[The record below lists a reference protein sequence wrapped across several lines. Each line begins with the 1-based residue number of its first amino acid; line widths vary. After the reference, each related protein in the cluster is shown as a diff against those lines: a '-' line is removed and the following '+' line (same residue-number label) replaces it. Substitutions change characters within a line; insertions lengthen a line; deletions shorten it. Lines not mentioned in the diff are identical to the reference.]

1 MTAAYK
7 KPQMEACS
15 WCGGYG
21 VRADGDGDVYECSH
35 CDGGAVEARDAKGRF
50 LPWITVPAE
59 HDFAIREVRDG
70 KIEIEGVTY
79 APHRPYDGS
88 LEGQRFAF
96 GRYWIG
102 DSIDR
107 SNPAGLAF
115 VCLWGT
121 EAAYLN
127 QDDEDGIGSTDF
139 EWWREVRDGS

>member
-7 KPQMEACS
+7 KPQTEPCS

-21 VRADGDGDVYECSH
+21 VRADGDGEAYECST
-35 CDGGAVEARDAKGRF
+35 CGGSGAVEARDAKGRF
-50 LPWITVPAE
+50 LPWVTVPAE

-70 KIEIEGVTY
+70 LIEIDGVCY
-79 APHRPYDGS
+79 APSRPYDGS

-96 GRYWIG
+96 GRYWLG
-102 DSIDR
+102 DEIDR

-121 EAAYLN
+121 EAAYLSR
-127 QDDEDGIGSTDF
+127 GALAIGPIAF
-139 EWWREVRDGS
+139 EWWREVMEA